1 MRIYN
6 SKTLKVEEFK
16 PIKEGEVSMYVCG
29 PTVYSDMHIG
39 NARPMVVF
47 DTLKRVFE
55 ALGYRVRYVS
65 NYTDVDDKII
75 NEASKQKISELE
87 LTDEMIERVKK
98 IRTLLN
104 ASDLYKTPR
113 VTETM
118 EDIENFIEELVMGGY
133 AYAVDGDVYFR
144 TASIKDYGL
153 LANQKLEDFKVGA
166 RIEENNKKES
176 PLDFTLWKKTEVG
189 IKWPFKYSLGRPG
202 WHTECVVMIKKELG
216 DVIDIHGGGKDLRF
230 PHHENE
236 RAQAKAL
243 YKTDLAN
250 YWMHNGMIDLEGV
263 KMSKSLGNFITAQSA
278 IEAYGPMTIRWLLL
292 SNHYRDDINISKETI
307 EAAKKELER
316 ALSAVKQASL
326 RLSLADYRDLQKDEE
341 LYRAFLE
348 AMEDD
353 LNTPNAFSTVFETT
367 KLINTL
373 IRQKEIDL
381 KEVSAKYNSLKAM
394 LDILGIRYHEVKL
407 DEEDRALYQAWQQA
421 KSARDFNK
429 ADELRTQLAERDIL

>member
-6 SKTLKVEEFK
+6 SKSLKVEEFK

-55 ALGYRVRYVS
+55 ALGYKVKYVS

-75 NEASKQKISELE
+75 KEAAEKNISELE
-87 LTDEMIERVKK
+87 LTNEMIERVKA
-98 IRTLLN
+98 IRELLN

-118 EDIENFIEELVMGGY
+118 EDIEAFIEDLVMNGY
-133 AYAVDGDVYFR
+133 AYQVGGDVYFR

-153 LANQKLEDFKVGA
+153 LANQKIEDFKVGA
-166 RIEENNKKES
+166 RIEENTNKES
-176 PLDFTLWKKTEVG
+176 PLDFTLWKKTETG
-189 IKWPFKYSLGRPG
+189 IRWPFKYSLGRPG

-236 RAQAKAL
+236 RAQARAL
-243 YKTDLAN
+243 YGTDLAN
-250 YWMHNGMIDLEGV
+250 YWVHNGMIDIEGV
-263 KMSKSLGNFITAQSA
+263 KMSKSLGNFITAQKA
-278 IEAYGPMTIRWLLL
+278 IEAYGAMTIRWLLL
-292 SNHYRDDINISKETI
+292 SNHYRDDINISSATL
-307 EAAKKELER
+307 EAAQKELDR
-316 ALSAVKQASL
+316 SLSAIKQASL
-326 RLSLADYRDLQKDEE
+326 KLSLNSYEGKEREKKSYD
-341 LYRAFLE
+341 AFIS

-353 LNTPNAFSTVFETT
+353 LNTPNAFSVVFEVT
-367 KLINTL
+367 KKINTQV
-373 IRQKEIDL
+373 RQKEADL
-381 KEVSAKYNSLKAM
+381 NALSKDLESLKAM
-394 LDILGIRYHEVKL
+394 LDILGICYHEVHL
-407 DEEDRALYQAWQQA
+407 DEEDRDLYDAWQKA
-421 KSARDFNK
+421 KEVKDFAK
-429 ADELRTQLAERDIL
+429 ADEYRQILKERDLL